1 MRRLLLSLELA
12 LSLALIGAAPA
23 LAQNYPSHTVRI
35 VVPYGPGGGVSLLAQ
50 QVGQRMQELMKQ
62 PVVVDNRPGAGGNL
76 GTDLVAKSPPDGYTL
91 LMFTSAMASMSSL
104 YSKLPFDPVKDFVPV
119 TMVISTQ
126 FVIGG
131 SPKNPAKDLKE
142 LVALAKEKPGAF
154 NFGSSGPG
162 SSLHLFA
169 EMFSTIAGVKLVH
182 IPYRGDAPMITAL
195 ISNDIQLAFLPQ
207 ANGIANVQ
215 SNLIRGLGVTGTKR
229 MEAIP
234 DVQTALEQGFKG
246 LEVGSW
252 VALFAPAGTPADIVQ
267 TVQQTV
273 AKALTDPQVRT
284 WLISTAQQPVG
295 NSPAEFAAQ
304 YHDDIARYAKVIA
317 DAKIPKLD

>member
-1 MRRLLLSLELA
+1 M
-12 LSLALIGAAPA
+12 IGAAPA

-50 QVGQRMQELMKQ
+50 QVGQKMQELMKQ

-131 SPKNPAKDLKE
+131 SPKNPAKNLKE
-142 LVALAKEKPGAF
+142 LVALAKEKPGAY

-169 EMFSTIAGVKLVH
+169 EMFSSIAGVKLVH

-207 ANGIANVQ
+207 ANGIANIQ
-215 SNLIRGLGVTGTKR
+215 SNLITRPRRHRHQADGGDPRRANGAGAGLQGSRGRKLGGAVCAR
-229 MEAIP
+229 RH
-234 DVQTALEQGFKG
+234 
-246 LEVGSW
+246 
-252 VALFAPAGTPADIVQ
+252 AGRDRCRPSSR
-267 TVQQTV
+267 
-273 AKALTDPQVRT
+273 P
-284 WLISTAQQPVG
+284 
-295 NSPAEFAAQ
+295 SP
-304 YHDDIARYAKVIA
+304 RR
-317 DAKIPKLD
+317 

>member
-1 MRRLLLSLELA
+1 MRRLLLTLT
-12 LSLALIGAAPA
+12 LALIGTTPA
-23 LAQNYPSHTVRI
+23 LAQNYPNHTIRI

-50 QVGQRMQELMKQ
+50 QVGQKMQELMKQ

-91 LMFTSAMASMSSL
+91 LMFTSAMASMPSL

-131 SPKNPAKDLKE
+131 SPKNPAKNLKE
-142 LVALAKEKPGAF
+142 LVALAKAKPGAY
-154 NFGSSGPG
+154 NFASSGPG

-169 EMFSTIAGVKLVH
+169 EMFSSIAGIKLVH

-195 ISNDIQLAFLPQ
+195 ISNDVQLAFLPQ
-207 ANGIANVQ
+207 ANGIANIQ
-215 SNLIRGLGVTGTKR
+215 SNLITGLGVTGTKR

-284 WLISTAQQPVG
+284 WLVSTAQQPVG

-304 YHDDIARYAKVIA
+304 YKADIARYAKVIA